1 MSFLNEKTAWRI
13 QQNDKSA
20 LFEFIPPHDT
30 ARNLACYN
38 GETINPKGR
47 LIITIESGGWKNQS
61 APFIIVDDQ
70 KANII
75 GRNIL
80 PQIGISLI
88 QKKHTQNILSI
99 REQEESDPEIKQW
112 VKDNFQ
118 QLCIRIGK
126 SKNHMMKTQFNQDF
140 MPIQQ
145 KGQKGRR
152 IPVHLQERVEGE
164 LNKLM
169 DQNHIIKLDKCS
181 DRQVISPIVITVKK
195 NQTVKI
201 ALDSKKIN
209 EFIHKNKY
217 QMPNIELLLVKIAQV
232 VKSDKS
238 KQTLFSTLDLRY
250 AYSQIP
256 LDETTRE
263 QCNFSLIGGKATG
276 TYQFQTGFYGLTDMP
291 AEFQKAIDLT
301 LTNCTNTYAYMD
313 DILIVTKGSLD
324 VHKQKL

>member
-1 MSFLNEKTAWRI
+1 M
-13 QQNDKSA
+13 
-20 LFEFIPPHDT
+20 
-30 ARNLACYN
+30 
-38 GETINPKGR
+38 
-47 LIITIESGGWKNQS
+47 
-61 APFIIVDDQ
+61 
-70 KANII
+70 
-75 GRNIL
+75 
-80 PQIGISLI
+80 
-88 QKKHTQNILSI
+88 SI